1 MLIIALESVNKQQLI
16 VSKLLFTPTLMY
28 DRQCCSHLALT
39 VGCTKLCYN
48 NTLLMLRIIN
58 FEDSPTADPSSDNIK
73 FPSRSALPII
83 EL

>member
-1 MLIIALESVNKQQLI
+1 
-16 VSKLLFTPTLMY
+16 
-28 DRQCCSHLALT
+28 
-39 VGCTKLCYN
+39 
-48 NTLLMLRIIN
+48 MLRIIN